1 MSAITQ
7 VPLQPLKQGS
17 VAKLWL
23 GIVLLVAAALL
34 LAWAG
39 AGRILGVRVKTI
51 QAGRG
56 AVIGVND
63 GVIIDLEGRLPNG
76 TVFESTKGRG
86 PAPILVAQ
94 TIPGFSRALQQMQPG
109 GRYTVHI
116 PAKLAYGAAP
126 PPGSPIP
133 ADSDL
138 DFDIHVLQVVPNA
151 ALMAGQAGPGPQAGP
166 QPGSPQP
173 GSPQPR

>member
-1 MSAITQ
+1 MTTITQ
-7 VPLQPLKQGS
+7 VPIQPLKRGS
-17 VAKLWL
+17 VTKLWL
-23 GIVLLVAAALL
+23 GIALLVAAAVL

-39 AGRILGVRVKTI
+39 AGRIVGVRVKTVED
-51 QAGRG
+51 GKG
-56 AVIGVND
+56 AVIGIND

-76 TVFESTKGRG
+76 TVFETTKGRG

-94 TIPGFSRALQQMQPG
+94 TIPGFSRALQQMQAG

-116 PAKLAYGAAP
+116 PAKLAYGATP

-133 ADSDL
+133 TDSDL

-151 ALMAGQAGPGPQAGP
+151 ALMAGQSGPGPGGP
-166 QPGSPQP
+166 R
-173 GSPQPR
+173 PR

>member
-1 MSAITQ
+1 MTTITQ
-7 VPLQPLKQGS
+7 VPIQPLKRGS
-17 VAKLWL
+17 VTKLWL
-23 GIVLLVAAALL
+23 GIALLVAAALL

-39 AGRILGVRVKTI
+39 AGRIVGVRVKTVE
-51 QAGRG
+51 AGKG
-56 AVIGVND
+56 AVIGIN

-76 TVFESTKGRG
+76 TVFETTKGRG

-116 PAKLAYGAAP
+116 PAKLAYGATP

-133 ADSDL
+133 TDSDL

-151 ALMAGQAGPGPQAGP
+151 ALMAGQSGPGPGGP
-166 QPGSPQP
+166 R
-173 GSPQPR
+173 PR